1 MSARPYGRAVPGTG
15 RPDQPGAWGAGD
27 PRGVRIRAPLVT
39 VGGRRGAG
47 RRSGGHSG
55 LSTPALTASCA
66 PLSPR
71 ARRRRALCDAHHP
84 NSGRMPCVS
93 LPVPTPRASIA
104 VPPGAHR
111 GSSDARPRPIAE
123 DTVRITPL
131 NPEDPSV
138 LGDFELLGRI
148 GHGGMGQ
155 VFLGESL
162 GGEPAAVKVIKPSV
176 VLPEAPQDAR
186 LALTVSRR
194 HRSPHLATRTTPG
207 HHSQL
212 TAKARTVTFAPL
224 GATSPVP
231 GTSVRPP
238 PYSPRLYTPSCQDS
252 APADLP
258 IGGDL
263 HVHPVPLPLAGAEGA
278 ARGHVMD
285 RPNVPSRS
293 STPRRRGAGDIGQ
306 GLAVRATERQ
316 GGRFRG
322 AVGIH
327 APLDTHR
334 RRHSQHHGR
343 YRPRPP
349 HHASTNDGDGL
360 TRHQAHMARRSDQHH
375 EPLLTPMGVPPK
387 QVRVR
392 RRHLDHGR
400 PR

>member
-1 MSARPYGRAVPGTG
+1 M
-15 RPDQPGAWGAGD
+15 
-27 PRGVRIRAPLVT
+27 
-39 VGGRRGAG
+39 
-47 RRSGGHSG
+47 
-55 LSTPALTASCA
+55 
-66 PLSPR
+66 
-71 ARRRRALCDAHHP
+71 
-84 NSGRMPCVS
+84 
-93 LPVPTPRASIA
+93 
-104 VPPGAHR
+104 
-111 GSSDARPRPIAE
+111 
-123 DTVRITPL
+123 RITPL

-162 GGEPAAVKVIKPSV
+162 GGAPAAVKVIKPSV

-263 HVHPVPLPLAGAEGA
+263 HVHPVPLPLAGAEGS
-278 ARGHVMD
+278 ARDHAMD

-293 STPRRRGAGDIGQ
+293 GTPRRRGAGDIGQ
-306 GLAVRATERQ
+306 GLAVRATERPV
-316 GGRFRG
+316 GRFRG
-322 AVGIH
+322 AVWAFTPRWTPTAAATPSTTAGTAH
-327 APLDTHR
+327 GHR
-334 RRHSQHHGR
+334 ITPPPTTGTGSRGTKLTWPAGPTSTMSRRSRQW
-343 YRPRPP
+343 
-349 HHASTNDGDGL
+349 ASLQNKSASDGD
-360 TRHQAHMARRSDQHH
+360 TS
-375 EPLLTPMGVPPK
+375 TT
-387 QVRVR
+387 
-392 RRHLDHGR
+392 GR
-400 PR
+400 PC